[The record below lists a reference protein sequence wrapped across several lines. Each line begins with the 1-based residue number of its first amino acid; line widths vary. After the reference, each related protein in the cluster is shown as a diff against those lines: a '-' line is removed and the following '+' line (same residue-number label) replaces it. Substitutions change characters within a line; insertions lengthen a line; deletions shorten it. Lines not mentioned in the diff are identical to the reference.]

1 MMRKEDL
8 KKRSREEQTVSVTE
22 RIFFVS
28 VFISFLY
35 LSSISAQIPING
47 FCRYSEFSVK
57 PNYTKIFPI
66 DYNFDGYRDL
76 LIYNSTSNK
85 YATLISDSKSNFSPA
100 SEKFSSS
107 IIEDIHTFSS
117 GTAEKKFLIAS
128 RKSKQV
134 ALATFSKNGIM
145 FLSNRVK
152 FRGFPSSIDVSDING
167 DGKPE
172 GLVCGSTLNGLYLL
186 GERNKSLK
194 ETKIVEGKIFS
205 SASFIDFDYD
215 SFADIAAIDQ
225 LSNSIILYYNDKFGN
240 FRESRSIGLDGDV
253 NEFKTADLNSD
264 GFTDFV
270 FVKGNQ
276 FEVLLGDSVSSFQ
289 KKIFISTPVR
299 PDKYSILDFN
309 GDGFNDIAFINT
321 QTGSLYISYAQGTNK
336 FYPPVLYMKKNGLV
350 DLSAYIDRTGK
361 KLAVLGSDGKVY
373 LINTVGLNDSS
384 FSITAG
390 SNPAGGNTFD
400 FLNDGYKGFCFIDEG
415 EQSLKLFMSERRN
428 LFRTYFSI
436 PLTVNHSNILVDD
449 YHAKIK
455 TFYCFSK
462 GGRTIEIIKM
472 NFENYNYSKLAL
484 YTDKPIEDLKL
495 ISDRLKDWQTL
506 FILCKDDKDLFL
518 QSFEIRDFRKAS
530 SAIYSIGSNIDKA
543 WLSFGVYRDIY
554 SFSLNNNKVQL
565 IKTFFDKKIIKRKT
579 LLSFDITS
587 KDKLS
592 YNLVCFDEPLFRFKP
607 AAALVTV
614 NNNSTLY
621 YIVNDRVTKYT
632 LKNLASPNTV
642 FRYSVNENTD
652 EPIFYYNDSRK
663 NKLHSV
669 TLQNSNSA
677 PVDKELIE
685 FNKSNNYLVAKLY
698 GRKTFLIYSN
708 ILQNTL
714 SFEKL

>member
-8 KKRSREEQTVSVTE
+8 KKRSREEPIASATE

-35 LSSISAQIPING
+35 LSNLSAQIPING
-47 FCRYSEFSVK
+47 FCRYREFPVK

-85 YATLISDSKSNFSPA
+85 YATLISDSKSNFSSA
-100 SEKFSSS
+100 SEKFTSSA
-107 IIEDIHTFSS
+107 IEDIHIFSI

-128 RKSKQV
+128 RKTKQV
-134 ALATFSKNGIM
+134 ALATFSKNGMM

-152 FRGFPSSIDVSDING
+152 FRGFPSSIDVSDIND

-186 GERNKSLK
+186 SEKNKTLK

-205 SASFIDFDYD
+205 SASFIDLDYD

-225 LSNSIILYYNDKFGN
+225 LSNSIILYYNDKFGIY
-240 FRESRSIGLDGDV
+240 RESRSIGLDGDV

-264 GFTDFV
+264 GFTDLV
-270 FVKGNQ
+270 FVKRNQ

-321 QTGSLYISYAQGTNK
+321 ETGSLYISFAQGTNK
-336 FYPPVLYMKKNGLV
+336 FYPPVLYMKKSGLV

-361 KLAVLGSDGKVY
+361 KLAVLSSDGKVY
-373 LINTVGLNDSS
+373 LINTIGIDDSS

-390 SNPAGGNTFD
+390 SNPIAGNTFD
-400 FLNDGYKGFCFIDEG
+400 FLNDGYKGLCFIDEG
-415 EQSLKLFMSERRN
+415 DQSLKLFMSERRN

-436 PLTVNHSNILVDD
+436 PLAVSHSNILVDD
-449 YHAKIK
+449 SQAKIK

-462 GGRTIEIIKM
+462 GESTIEIIKM
-472 NFENYNYSKLAL
+472 NLESYKYSKLAL

-495 ISDRLKDWQTL
+495 SSDRLKDWQTL
-506 FILCKDDKDLFL
+506 FVLCKEGKNLFL

-530 SAIYSIGSNIDKA
+530 SAIYSVGPNIDKA

-554 SFSLNNNKVQL
+554 SFSINNNKIQL
-565 IKTFFDKKIIKRKT
+565 NKTVFDKKIIEKKT
-579 LLSFDITS
+579 LLSIDVS
-587 KDKLS
+587 AKDKVS
-592 YNLVCFDEPLFRFKP
+592 YDFVCFDEAIFRFKP
-607 AAALVTV
+607 AAALITI

-621 YIVNDRVTKYT
+621 YIVNDRITKYS
-632 LKNLASPNTV
+632 LKNLASLNTV

-652 EPIFYYNDSRK
+652 EPTFYYNDFKK
-663 NKLHSV
+663 NKLRSL

-698 GRKTFLIYSN
+698 GRKTFLIYPN

>member
-8 KKRSREEQTVSVTE
+8 KKRSREEQTASATE

-35 LSSISAQIPING
+35 LSNLSAQIPING
-47 FCRYSEFSVK
+47 FCKYREFPVK

-76 LIYNSTSNK
+76 LIYNSSNNK
-85 YATLISDSKSNFSPA
+85 YATLISDSKSNFSHA

-107 IIEDIHTFSS
+107 DIEDIHTFSS
-117 GTAEKKFLIAS
+117 GTAEKRFLIAS
-128 RKSKQV
+128 RKTKQV
-134 ALATFSKNGIM
+134 ALATFSKNGLM
-145 FLSNRVK
+145 FLSNRIK
-152 FRGFPSSIDVSDING
+152 FRGFPSSIDVGDINE

-186 GERNKSLK
+186 GEKNKTLK

-205 SASFIDFDYD
+205 SASFIDLDYD
-215 SFADIAAIDQ
+215 SFVDIAAIDQ
-225 LSNSIILYYNDKFGN
+225 LSNSIIIYYNDKFGN
-240 FRESRSIGLDGDV
+240 YRESRSIGLDGDV
-253 NEFKTADLNSD
+253 NQFKTADLNSD

-289 KKIFISTPVR
+289 KKIFINEPVR

-309 GDGFNDIAFINT
+309 GDGFNDIAFINA
-321 QTGSLYISYAQGTNK
+321 QTGSLYISFAQGTNK
-336 FYPPVLYMKKNGLV
+336 FYPPVLYMKKSGLV
-350 DLSAYIDRTGK
+350 DLTAYIDRSGK

-373 LINTVGLNDSS
+373 LINTVGINDLS

-390 SNPAGGNTFD
+390 DNPTGGNTFD

-436 PLTVNHSNILVDD
+436 PLAVSHSNILVDD
-449 YHAKIK
+449 THSKIK

-462 GGRTIEIIKM
+462 GGRSIEIIKM
-472 NFENYNYSKLAL
+472 NLENYNYSKLAI
-484 YTDKPIEDLKL
+484 YTDQPIEDLKL
-495 ISDRLKDWQTL
+495 SSDRLKDWQTL
-506 FILCKDDKDLFL
+506 FALCTEGKNLYL
-518 QSFEIRDFRKAS
+518 QSFEIRDFRKAT
-530 SAIYSIGSNIDKA
+530 SATYSIGPNIDKA

-554 SFSLNNNKVQL
+554 SFSLNDNKVQL
-565 IKTFFDKKIIKRKT
+565 IKTVFDKKNIDRKI
-579 LLSFDITS
+579 LLSVDITS
-587 KDKLS
+587 KDKVS
-592 YNLVCFDEPLFRFKP
+592 YNFVCFDEAIFRFKP
-607 AAALVTV
+607 AAALITI

-621 YIVNDRVTKYT
+621 YIVNDHITKYP
-632 LKNLASPNTV
+632 LKNLASPNTIL
-642 FRYSVNENTD
+642 RYSVNENTD
-652 EPIFYYNDSRK
+652 EPIFYYNDFKK
-663 NKLHSV
+663 NKLRSV
-669 TLQNSNSA
+669 TLQNSSSS

-685 FNKSNNYLVAKLY
+685 FNKSNNYLIAKLY
-698 GRKTFLIYSN
+698 GRKTFLIYPN